1 MAKTTEL
8 ELAIKIAGKID
19 PSLYK
24 TIGAAQGQVSNLAKG
39 MQNAAKLVGAG
50 VAAAATLAATGF
62 VSAIKEAV
70 AFEEDMAGVVKVTEG
85 LRDENGKLT
94 DTYYEI
100 ADAIQELS
108 TQIPVTTEE
117 LTSMA
122 AIGAQSGVPVDEL
135 VKYAEDA
142 SKMAIAFEM
151 DPTQAGEMMA
161 KWRTAFG
168 MEQNEVVLLADE
180 INYLA
185 NRTASSEEQISDVVT
200 RIGNLGEIGGVATE
214 TLAVLGAVLT
224 SNGMESENAATA
236 IKRMIL
242 ELTSGESV
250 TTRQAAVLDK
260 LGISATGLAEAMQ
273 EDSVSAMKDF
283 LGAMTDLPK
292 AEQLSA
298 LNDFFGGW
306 AVQGVSSLAN
316 NLETME
322 YWLDQVSNSD
332 TYAGSME
339 LEYEGF
345 ASTTASA
352 IQLAKN
358 AWQVLLQD
366 IGSYELDN
374 VRLAVLDVR
383 DAISDLIEDLPNIMA
398 RVDEFFGYWRE
409 HLPELKAMLVGIG
422 TVWTGMRFAPQIEL
436 AGKGIGRLLFG
447 KGGNKEGSGLGKLIG
462 TGGLFGRGGI
472 VDAARTGASMAN
484 SSMTRINGEMVT
496 TSGAAGFAQRAYNN
510 IVGGTVGILNRKKL
524 FAATGKNAKGR
535 GNVLSVGSKI
545 TGAKAFFPGVAKAL
559 GSGAATTAGA
569 GALGAGT
576 IIGGVLGAAG
586 IGSGALDIYR
596 GTQTKGKE
604 AKDNYFKGGTKI
616 GMVGAGAGIGA
627 AIGSVVPVVGT
638 GVGALIGAGVGGI
651 GALAGGSAAG
661 QALSN
666 ATEEGGWIYN
676 AGQFITQ
683 EIPKWWS
690 GVTDAVGTF
699 FTQTVPNKLGE
710 LWDAAG
716 AAITEKIPY
725 AIGYAAGKVQVF
737 FTQTVPNAWN
747 NFWTAVGN
755 FFAQIPTWASNIW
768 NNNIVP
774 FVTQKLPQML
784 NDLWTAVGNFFAQI
798 PTWAS
803 NIWNNNIVPFVTQT
817 LPQMLNDLW
826 TSVGTFI
833 SETLPNL
840 GQAIKDGFNNFVSSV
855 GEKISGFFSGIVQ
868 SIGNIGSKIMGS
880 AGKGYASATGSTKI
894 PAYAA
899 GGFTSGISIA
909 GEAGTE
915 AVISFD
921 PAYRSANIQ
930 TWQAAG
936 RMLGVDEGVEAK
948 SFGAAPAGGRG
959 KTEGRESNPNKLGE
973 LWDAA
978 GAAITEKIPYAIGYA
993 AGKVQVF
1000 FTQTVPNAWN
1010 NFWTAVGNF
1019 FAQIPTW
1026 ASNIWNN
1033 NIVPF
1038 VTQKLPQM
1046 LNDLWTAVGNFF
1058 AQIPTWASNIWNNNI
1073 VPFVTQTLPQMLN
1086 DLWTSVGTF
1095 ISETLPNLGQAIKDG
1110 FNNFVSSVGE
1120 KISGFFSGIVQSI
1133 GNIGSKIMGSA
1144 GKGYASATGSTKIP
1158 AYAAG
1163 GFTSGISIAGEAGT
1177 EAVISFDPAYRSAN
1191 IQTWQAAGRMLGVD
1205 EGVEAKSFG
1214 AAPAGGRGKTEGRE
1228 SNPTFV
1234 FSPNITIQGSANR
1247 EDVSTA
1253 LRDGYEQFKMWVARY
1268 ERERRR
1274 TAY

>member
-24 TIGAAQGQVSNLAKG
+24 SIGAAQGQVSNLAKG

-142 SKMAIAFEM
+142 SKMAIAFEI

-168 MEQNEVVLLADE
+168 MDQNEVVLLADE

-250 TTRQAAVLDK
+250 TARQAAVLDK
-260 LGISATGLAEAMQ
+260 LGISATELAETMQ
-273 EDSVSAMKDF
+273 TDSVAAMRDF
-283 LGAMTDLPK
+283 LGAINDLPK

-306 AVQGVSSLAN
+306 AVQGVAN
-316 NLETME
+316 LSENLPDLEE
-322 YWLDQVSNSD
+322 WLTIMSD
-332 TYAGSME
+332 ADVYAGSME

-352 IQLAKN
+352 IQMVKN

-422 TVWTGMRFAPQIEL
+422 TVWTGMRFAPQIEM

-472 VDAARTGASMAN
+472 VDAARTGASMARQ
-484 SSMTRINGEMVT
+484 SGEVT
-496 TSGAAGFAQRAYNN
+496 AGAGKFAKGAYDNIIGGAVGIMNRKRLFTAAGNATKNSDN
-510 IVGGTVGILNRKKL
+510 ILRVGN
-524 FAATGKNAKGR
+524 
-535 GNVLSVGSKI
+535 KI
-545 TGAKAFFPGVAKAL
+545 TAAKAFFPGVAKTL

-576 IIGGVLGAAG
+576 ILGGVLGAAG

-683 EIPKWWS
+683 EIPKWWG

-803 NIWNNNIVPFVTQT
+803 NIWNNNIVPFVTQK

-868 SIGNIGSKIMGS
+868 SIGNIGSKIIGS

-899 GGFTSGISIA
+899 GGFTNGVSIA

-948 SFGAAPAGGRG
+948 SFGAAPAGGG
-959 KTEGRESNPNKLGE
+959 Q
-973 LWDAA
+973 DAA
-978 GAAITEKIPYAIGYA
+978 
-993 AGKVQVF
+993 
-1000 FTQTVPNAWN
+1000 
-1010 NFWTAVGNF
+1010 
-1019 FAQIPTW
+1019 
-1026 ASNIWNN
+1026 
-1033 NIVPF
+1033 
-1038 VTQKLPQM
+1038 
-1046 LNDLWTAVGNFF
+1046 
-1058 AQIPTWASNIWNNNI
+1058 
-1073 VPFVTQTLPQMLN
+1073 
-1086 DLWTSVGTF
+1086 
-1095 ISETLPNLGQAIKDG
+1095 
-1110 FNNFVSSVGE
+1110 
-1120 KISGFFSGIVQSI
+1120 
-1133 GNIGSKIMGSA
+1133 
-1144 GKGYASATGSTKIP
+1144 
-1158 AYAAG
+1158 
-1163 GFTSGISIAGEAGT
+1163 
-1177 EAVISFDPAYRSAN
+1177 
-1191 IQTWQAAGRMLGVD
+1191 
-1205 EGVEAKSFG
+1205 
-1214 AAPAGGRGKTEGRE
+1214 RE

-1247 EDVSTA
+1247 EDVSAA
-1253 LRDGYEQFKMWVARY
+1253 LRDGYEQFKTWVARY

>member
-8 ELAIKIAGKID
+8 ELAIKIVGKID

-24 TIGAAQGQVSNLAKG
+24 SIGAVQGQVSNLAKG

-168 MEQNEVVLLADE
+168 MDQNEVVLLADE

-250 TTRQAAVLDK
+250 TARQAAVLDK
-260 LGISATGLAEAMQ
+260 LGISATELAEAMQ

-352 IQLAKN
+352 IQLVKN

-422 TVWTGMRFAPQIEL
+422 TVWTGMRFAPQIEM

-524 FAATGKNAKGR
+524 FAATGKNAKGW

-576 IIGGVLGAAG
+576 ILGGVLGAAG

-596 GTQTKGKE
+596 GTQAKGKE

-755 FFAQIPTWASNIW
+755 FFAQIPTWANNIW

-798 PTWAS
+798 PTWAN
-803 NIWNNNIVPFVTQT
+803 NIWNNNIVPFVTQK

-899 GGFTSGISIA
+899 GGFTNGISIA
-909 GEAGTE
+909 GEDGTE

-948 SFGAAPAGGRG
+948 SFGAAPAGGG
-959 KTEGRESNPNKLGE
+959 GQTAGSESN
-973 LWDAA
+973 
-978 GAAITEKIPYAIGYA
+978 
-993 AGKVQVF
+993 Q
-1000 FTQTVPNAWN
+1000 
-1010 NFWTAVGNF
+1010 
-1019 FAQIPTW
+1019 
-1026 ASNIWNN
+1026 
-1033 NIVPF
+1033 
-1038 VTQKLPQM
+1038 
-1046 LNDLWTAVGNFF
+1046 
-1058 AQIPTWASNIWNNNI
+1058 
-1073 VPFVTQTLPQMLN
+1073 
-1086 DLWTSVGTF
+1086 
-1095 ISETLPNLGQAIKDG
+1095 
-1110 FNNFVSSVGE
+1110 
-1120 KISGFFSGIVQSI
+1120 
-1133 GNIGSKIMGSA
+1133 
-1144 GKGYASATGSTKIP
+1144 
-1158 AYAAG
+1158 
-1163 GFTSGISIAGEAGT
+1163 
-1177 EAVISFDPAYRSAN
+1177 
-1191 IQTWQAAGRMLGVD
+1191 
-1205 EGVEAKSFG
+1205 
-1214 AAPAGGRGKTEGRE
+1214 
-1228 SNPTFV
+1228 TFV
-1234 FSPNITIQGSANR
+1234 FSPNITIQGSASR
-1247 EDVSTA
+1247 DDVSAA
-1253 LRDGYEQFKMWVARY
+1253 LRDGYEQFKTWVARY

>member
-8 ELAIKIAGKID
+8 ELAIKIVGKID

-24 TIGAAQGQVSNLAKG
+24 SIGAVQGQVSNLAKG

-168 MEQNEVVLLADE
+168 MDQNEVVLLADE

-250 TTRQAAVLDK
+250 TARQAAVLDK
-260 LGISATGLAEAMQ
+260 LGISATELAEAMQ

-352 IQLAKN
+352 IQLVKN

-422 TVWTGMRFAPQIEL
+422 TVWTGMRFAPQIEM

-524 FAATGKNAKGR
+524 FAATGKNAKGW

-576 IIGGVLGAAG
+576 ILGGVLGAAG

-596 GTQTKGKE
+596 GTQAKGKE

-755 FFAQIPTWASNIW
+755 FFAQIPTWANNIW

-774 FVTQKLPQML
+774 FVTQK
-784 NDLWTAVGNFFAQI
+784 
-798 PTWAS
+798 
-803 NIWNNNIVPFVTQT
+803 

-899 GGFTSGISIA
+899 GGFTNGISIA
-909 GEAGTE
+909 GEDGTE

-948 SFGAAPAGGRG
+948 SFGAAPAGGG
-959 KTEGRESNPNKLGE
+959 GQTAGSESN
-973 LWDAA
+973 
-978 GAAITEKIPYAIGYA
+978 
-993 AGKVQVF
+993 Q
-1000 FTQTVPNAWN
+1000 
-1010 NFWTAVGNF
+1010 
-1019 FAQIPTW
+1019 
-1026 ASNIWNN
+1026 
-1033 NIVPF
+1033 
-1038 VTQKLPQM
+1038 
-1046 LNDLWTAVGNFF
+1046 
-1058 AQIPTWASNIWNNNI
+1058 
-1073 VPFVTQTLPQMLN
+1073 
-1086 DLWTSVGTF
+1086 
-1095 ISETLPNLGQAIKDG
+1095 
-1110 FNNFVSSVGE
+1110 
-1120 KISGFFSGIVQSI
+1120 
-1133 GNIGSKIMGSA
+1133 
-1144 GKGYASATGSTKIP
+1144 
-1158 AYAAG
+1158 
-1163 GFTSGISIAGEAGT
+1163 
-1177 EAVISFDPAYRSAN
+1177 
-1191 IQTWQAAGRMLGVD
+1191 
-1205 EGVEAKSFG
+1205 
-1214 AAPAGGRGKTEGRE
+1214 
-1228 SNPTFV
+1228 TFV
-1234 FSPNITIQGSANR
+1234 FSPNITIQGSASR
-1247 EDVSTA
+1247 DDVSAA
-1253 LRDGYEQFKMWVARY
+1253 LRDGYEQFKTWVARY

>member
-24 TIGAAQGQVSNLAKG
+24 SIGAAQGQVSNLAKG

-50 VAAAATLAATGF
+50 MAAAATLAATGF

-168 MEQNEVVLLADE
+168 MDQNEVVLLADE

-524 FAATGKNAKGR
+524 FAATGKNAKGW

-899 GGFTSGISIA
+899 GGFTNGISIA

-948 SFGAAPAGGRG
+948 SFGAAPAGGG
-959 KTEGRESNPNKLGE
+959 QAAARESNPTFVFSPN
-973 LWDAA
+973 
-978 GAAITEKIPYAIGYA
+978 ITK
-993 AGKVQVF
+993 
-1000 FTQTVPNAWN
+1000 
-1010 NFWTAVGNF
+1010 
-1019 FAQIPTW
+1019 
-1026 ASNIWNN
+1026 
-1033 NIVPF
+1033 
-1038 VTQKLPQM
+1038 KLPQM

-1163 GFTSGISIAGEAGT
+1163 GFTNGISIAGEAGT

-1214 AAPAGGRGKTEGRE
+1214 AAPAGGGQAAARE

-1247 EDVSTA
+1247 EDVSAA
-1253 LRDGYEQFKMWVARY
+1253 LRDGYEQFKTWVARY

>member
-24 TIGAAQGQVSNLAKG
+24 SIGAAQGQVSNLAKG

-70 AFEEDMAGVVKVTEG
+70 AFEEDMARVVKVTEG

-168 MEQNEVVLLADE
+168 MDQNEVVLLADE

-250 TTRQAAVLDK
+250 TARQAAVLDK

-339 LEYEGF
+339 QEYEGF

-472 VDAARTGASMAN
+472 VDAARTGASMARQ
-484 SSMTRINGEMVT
+484 SGEVT
-496 TSGAAGFAQRAYNN
+496 TGAGRFAKGAYDN
-510 IVGGTVGILNRKKL
+510 IIGGTVGIMNRRKL
-524 FAATGKNAKGR
+524 FTAAGNATKNSDNILR
-535 GNVLSVGSKI
+535 VGNKI

-576 IIGGVLGAAG
+576 ILGGVLGAAG

-596 GTQTKGKE
+596 GTQTEGKE

-690 GVTDAVGTF
+690 GVTDAVGAF

-899 GGFTSGISIA
+899 GGFTNGISIA

-930 TWQAAG
+930 TWKAAG

-948 SFGAAPAGGRG
+948 SFGAAPAGG
-959 KTEGRESNPNKLGE
+959 
-973 LWDAA
+973 
-978 GAAITEKIPYAIGYA
+978 
-993 AGKVQVF
+993 
-1000 FTQTVPNAWN
+1000 
-1010 NFWTAVGNF
+1010 
-1019 FAQIPTW
+1019 
-1026 ASNIWNN
+1026 
-1033 NIVPF
+1033 
-1038 VTQKLPQM
+1038 
-1046 LNDLWTAVGNFF
+1046 
-1058 AQIPTWASNIWNNNI
+1058 
-1073 VPFVTQTLPQMLN
+1073 
-1086 DLWTSVGTF
+1086 
-1095 ISETLPNLGQAIKDG
+1095 GQA
-1110 FNNFVSSVGE
+1110 
-1120 KISGFFSGIVQSI
+1120 
-1133 GNIGSKIMGSA
+1133 
-1144 GKGYASATGSTKIP
+1144 
-1158 AYAAG
+1158 AA
-1163 GFTSGISIAGEAGT
+1163 
-1177 EAVISFDPAYRSAN
+1177 
-1191 IQTWQAAGRMLGVD
+1191 
-1205 EGVEAKSFG
+1205 
-1214 AAPAGGRGKTEGRE
+1214 RE

-1234 FSPNITIQGSANR
+1234 FSPNITIQGSASR
-1247 EDVSTA
+1247 EDVSAA
-1253 LRDGYEQFKMWVARY
+1253 LRDGYEQFKTWVARY

>member
-24 TIGAAQGQVSNLAKG
+24 SIGAAQGQVSNLAKG

-339 LEYEGF
+339 QEYEGF

-422 TVWTGMRFAPQIEL
+422 TVWTGIRFAPQIEL

-524 FAATGKNAKGR
+524 FAATGKNAKGW

-559 GSGAATTAGA
+559 GSGATTTAGA

-576 IIGGVLGAAG
+576 ILGGVLGAAG

-638 GVGALIGAGVGGI
+638 GVGALVGAGVGGI

-899 GGFTSGISIA
+899 GGFTNGVSIA

-948 SFGAAPAGGRG
+948 SFGAAPAGGG
-959 KTEGRESNPNKLGE
+959 QAAARES
-973 LWDAA
+973 D
-978 GAAITEKIPYAIGYA
+978 
-993 AGKVQVF
+993 
-1000 FTQTVPNAWN
+1000 
-1010 NFWTAVGNF
+1010 
-1019 FAQIPTW
+1019 
-1026 ASNIWNN
+1026 
-1033 NIVPF
+1033 
-1038 VTQKLPQM
+1038 
-1046 LNDLWTAVGNFF
+1046 
-1058 AQIPTWASNIWNNNI
+1058 
-1073 VPFVTQTLPQMLN
+1073 
-1086 DLWTSVGTF
+1086 
-1095 ISETLPNLGQAIKDG
+1095 
-1110 FNNFVSSVGE
+1110 
-1120 KISGFFSGIVQSI
+1120 
-1133 GNIGSKIMGSA
+1133 
-1144 GKGYASATGSTKIP
+1144 
-1158 AYAAG
+1158 
-1163 GFTSGISIAGEAGT
+1163 
-1177 EAVISFDPAYRSAN
+1177 
-1191 IQTWQAAGRMLGVD
+1191 
-1205 EGVEAKSFG
+1205 
-1214 AAPAGGRGKTEGRE
+1214 
-1228 SNPTFV
+1228 PTFV
-1234 FSPNITIQGSANR
+1234 FSPNITIQGNANR
-1247 EDVSTA
+1247 EDVSAA
-1253 LRDGYEQFKMWVARY
+1253 LRDGYEQFKTWVARY

>member
-24 TIGAAQGQVSNLAKG
+24 SIGAAQGQVSNLAKG

-50 VAAAATLAATGF
+50 MAAAATLAATGF

-168 MEQNEVVLLADE
+168 MDQNEVVLLADE

-524 FAATGKNAKGR
+524 FAATGKNAKGW

-899 GGFTSGISIA
+899 GGFTNGISIA

-948 SFGAAPAGGRG
+948 SFGAAPAGG
-959 KTEGRESNPNKLGE
+959 
-973 LWDAA
+973 
-978 GAAITEKIPYAIGYA
+978 
-993 AGKVQVF
+993 
-1000 FTQTVPNAWN
+1000 
-1010 NFWTAVGNF
+1010 
-1019 FAQIPTW
+1019 
-1026 ASNIWNN
+1026 
-1033 NIVPF
+1033 
-1038 VTQKLPQM
+1038 
-1046 LNDLWTAVGNFF
+1046 
-1058 AQIPTWASNIWNNNI
+1058 
-1073 VPFVTQTLPQMLN
+1073 
-1086 DLWTSVGTF
+1086 
-1095 ISETLPNLGQAIKDG
+1095 GQA
-1110 FNNFVSSVGE
+1110 
-1120 KISGFFSGIVQSI
+1120 
-1133 GNIGSKIMGSA
+1133 
-1144 GKGYASATGSTKIP
+1144 
-1158 AYAAG
+1158 AA
-1163 GFTSGISIAGEAGT
+1163 
-1177 EAVISFDPAYRSAN
+1177 
-1191 IQTWQAAGRMLGVD
+1191 
-1205 EGVEAKSFG
+1205 
-1214 AAPAGGRGKTEGRE
+1214 RE

-1234 FSPNITIQGSANR
+1234 FSPNITIQGNANR
-1247 EDVSTA
+1247 EDVSAA
-1253 LRDGYEQFKMWVARY
+1253 LRDGYEQFKTWVARY